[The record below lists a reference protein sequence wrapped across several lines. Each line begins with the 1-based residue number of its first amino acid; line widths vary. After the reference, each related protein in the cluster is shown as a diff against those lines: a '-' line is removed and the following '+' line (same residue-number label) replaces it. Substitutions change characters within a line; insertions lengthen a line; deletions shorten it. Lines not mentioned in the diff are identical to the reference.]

1 MYYRVAIQV
10 DSVPTWQWKSTVL
23 SSLDTLFR
31 FLRLYRALPQQNLL
45 VCSSS
50 SREGLQEQLE
60 QENQGVASYAVTAAH
75 FLRERRIQPPEEARR
90 PAERQEGTS
99 PVRVATAVLSQEP
112 VLGSSGGGS
121 VLLSSGV
128 SAFERRREELE
139 SGSGGDHDL
148 PYSFSL
154 PHSVPQVLAW
164 MTLMARVQRGELS
177 PAGCLSP
184 GSQYATALR

>member
-10 DSVPTWQWKSTVL
+10 DAVPTWQWKSTVL

-31 FLRLYRALPQQNLL
+31 FLRLYSALPQQNLL

-60 QENQGVASYAVTAAH
+60 QENQGVATYAVTAAH
-75 FLRERRIQPPEEARR
+75 FLQERRIQPSAEVCR
-90 PAERQEGTS
+90 PAERLEGIS
-99 PVRVATAVLSQEP
+99 PKKIATAVLSQEP
-112 VLGSSGGGS
+112 ARVSDGGGS
-121 VLLSSGV
+121 VLLSRNMSTL
-128 SAFERRREELE
+128 ERRREELE

-148 PYSFSL
+148 PYDFSL

-164 MTLMARVQRGELS
+164 MTLLARVRRGEL
-177 PAGCLSP
+177 
-184 GSQYATALR
+184 QI